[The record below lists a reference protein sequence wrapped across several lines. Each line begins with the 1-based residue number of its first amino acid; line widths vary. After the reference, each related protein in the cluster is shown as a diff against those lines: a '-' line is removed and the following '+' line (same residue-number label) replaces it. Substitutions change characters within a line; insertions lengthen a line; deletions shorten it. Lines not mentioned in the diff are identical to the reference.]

1 MRALKV
7 VLILMCI
14 IIILLIATIIYLFYI
29 NRTAILPKEESEI
42 YQLKEYPYKG
52 NSVFALIPKEEIKND
67 FIIFYIHGGAYVTEL
82 HDEHWQLL
90 EDLVKDLGCVIIAP
104 DYPLTPKYQYTD
116 IFNML
121 IPLYEDVQNYI
132 GDKELIVIGESSGG
146 GMGLAMCQKI
156 GEKGG
161 EQPDKLILLSP
172 WLDVTMENPQIQ
184 EVQKVDPVL
193 NQYILKAAGIAY
205 AGENGMDDYLVNPIL
220 GPLDKLKNV
229 VIFTGTKDI
238 LNPDVHVLEEKAK
251 QQGITLDIRETKDA
265 VHVWMLNRHKKNDKV
280 KSYMAE
286 EAYQELVKEIER

>member
-7 VLILMCI
+7 ALILMCI
-14 IIILLIATIIYLFYI
+14 IIILLIAAIIYLFYI

-42 YQLKEYPYKG
+42 YELKEYPYKG

-90 EDLVKDLGCVIIAP
+90 EDLVKDLGCIIIAP

-116 IFNML
+116 VFNML
-121 IPLYEDVQNYI
+121 IPLYEDIQNYI

-193 NQYILKAAGIAY
+193 NQYIL
-205 AGENGMDDYLVNPIL
+205 NCQP
-220 GPLDKLKNV
+220 
-229 VIFTGTKDI
+229 IFTQFVNLIYFYDNY
-238 LNPDVHVLEEKAK
+238 LHF
-251 QQGITLDIRETKDA
+251 
-265 VHVWMLNRHKKNDKV
+265 
-280 KSYMAE
+280 
-286 EAYQELVKEIER
+286 

>member
-7 VLILMCI
+7 ALILMCI
-14 IIILLIATIIYLFYI
+14 VIILLIVAIIYLFYI

-116 IFNML
+116 IFNIL

-193 NQYILKAAGIAY
+193 NQYIL
-205 AGENGMDDYLVNPIL
+205 
-220 GPLDKLKNV
+220 
-229 VIFTGTKDI
+229 
-238 LNPDVHVLEEKAK
+238 NPDVHVLEEKAK